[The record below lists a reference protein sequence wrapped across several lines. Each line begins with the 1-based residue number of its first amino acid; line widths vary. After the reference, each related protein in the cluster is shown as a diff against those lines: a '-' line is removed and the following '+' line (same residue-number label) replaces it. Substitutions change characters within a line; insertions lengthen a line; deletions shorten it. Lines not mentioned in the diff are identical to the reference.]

1 MKYSL
6 QQIDK
11 IRSTILRIKLKR
23 DELEELLDEVNNI
36 SKDPEERYVL
46 SFYYTREERSFNIP
60 ALSLLDLYESK
71 ITNLK
76 LEIES
81 LEKRLQELVK

>member
-1 MKYSL
+1 MNYST
-6 QQIDK
+6 QQIDE
-11 IRSTILRIKLKR
+11 IRTIIIDLKFKK
-23 DELEELLDEVNNI
+23 EGLEELEMDAYDIADSNE
-36 SKDPEERYVL
+36 D
-46 SFYYTREERSFNIP
+46 
-60 ALSLLDLYESK
+60 LLDVYNAK

>member
-1 MKYSL
+1 MNYST
-6 QQIDK
+6 QQIDE
-11 IRSTILRIKLKR
+11 IRTIIIDLKFKKE
-23 DELEELLDEVNNI
+23 ELEDLEMDAYDIADSNEDLYPILFYY
-36 SKDPEERYVL
+36 SSEERK
-46 SFYYTREERSFNIP
+46 FKIP
-60 ALSLLDLYESK
+60 NLSLLDIYNAK